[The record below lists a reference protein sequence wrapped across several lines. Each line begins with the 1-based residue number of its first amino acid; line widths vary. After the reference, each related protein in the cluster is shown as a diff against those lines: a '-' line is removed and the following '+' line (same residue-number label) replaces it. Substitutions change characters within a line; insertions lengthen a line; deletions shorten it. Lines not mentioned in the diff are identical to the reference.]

1 MFDAIKEYFRLRH
14 LVRNRKKAEA
24 FYHQEYE
31 KADTDEEENAVY
43 ALRSQ
48 EVGVIDDE
56 IGFLLSQQCQSKA
69 TYLQLPTPP
78 FSETSGKWV
87 EGEYDGKWRLSPQE
101 VFKLRA
107 AIRKEEKERWELWQ
121 MRLTL
126 LIGFGGMLIGLVSV
140 LKR

>member
-1 MFDAIKEYFRLRH
+1 
-14 LVRNRKKAEA
+14 
-24 FYHQEYE
+24 EYE
-31 KADTDEEENAVY
+31 NADTDEKENAVF
-43 ALRSQ
+43 AVRSQ

-56 IGFLLSQQCQSKA
+56 IGFLLSQRYHTKA

-87 EGEYDGKWRLSPQE
+87 EGEYDGKWRLSPEQI
-101 VFKLRA
+101 FKLRA
-107 AIRKEEKERWELWQ
+107 TIRKEEKERWEIWQ

-140 LKR
+140 